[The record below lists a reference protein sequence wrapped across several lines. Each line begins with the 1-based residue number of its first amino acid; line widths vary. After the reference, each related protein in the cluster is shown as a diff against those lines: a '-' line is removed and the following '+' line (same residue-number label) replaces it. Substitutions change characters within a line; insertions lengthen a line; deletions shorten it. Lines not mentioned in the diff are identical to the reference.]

1 MGKRNSRYQQE
12 ETLRWAETYR
22 YKLEKIDKDFS
33 LAILNT
39 IFSLPLKNY
48 FSLSGL
54 SRSKTAPLELVELA
68 NKKVFQVRVA
78 IENSIVDSIKNINNQ
93 DLKLWDGLFQG
104 SFYGC
109 SKKQGVSLRIGLNSC
124 QPTNLCKAPCYAH
137 DVLDAAP
144 TAVIRGAVN
153 YFLAETYEDHL
164 NFREEI
170 MIKLLPHTKKAVRS
184 AITEVKNLPKDW
196 TRGARIRFSHVG
208 EMVAFPQFT
217 NSLGKQVREVSNGTV
232 ENVIYTRHPNAG
244 KLDPD
249 LFVVNFTLDESSEQ
263 RKQWVPRGARVVFSA
278 FGGRVSQEAE
288 INFLE
293 HHRWKHFS
301 PVGDGSICPTT
312 LPEQSDRT
320 CDGVR
325 CDRCFVS

>member
-33 LAILNT
+33 LATLNT

-93 DLKLWDGLFQG
+93 DSKLWDGLFQG

-137 DVLDAAP
+137 DVLDASP

-164 NFREEI
+164 FLTINSHRINLKNKIF
-170 MIKLLPHTKKAVRS
+170 PAVNT
-184 AITEVKNLPKDW
+184 AI
-196 TRGARIRFSHVG
+196 RIG
-208 EMVAFPQFT
+208 
-217 NSLGKQVREVSNGTV
+217 
-232 ENVIYTRHPNAG
+232 VI
-244 KLDPD
+244 
-249 LFVVNFTLDESSEQ
+249 
-263 RKQWVPRGARVVFSA
+263 
-278 FGGRVSQEAE
+278 
-288 INFLE
+288 
-293 HHRWKHFS
+293 
-301 PVGDGSICPTT
+301 
-312 LPEQSDRT
+312 
-320 CDGVR
+320 
-325 CDRCFVS
+325 